1 MSSSSSSPS
10 SYIPPVRPVAATPS
24 TLEGKGTSEESNL
37 PPAAVTPSFPVPE
50 TLPINISPKKK
61 PNQANPNNQEVSKL
75 LTWNK
80 PSNLKPRLA
89 KKSRCIKSYAKNF
102 LRGKHKM
109 ITIGAPVA
117 RSFKTWPCS
126 RKIGDPP
133 VLVEFRG
140 LVTEINPVTRKVHAL
155 FENGCTLVC
164 PPSQMEPFLLKRN
177 APVSCAIPKYL
188 KKILADSD
196 DSDLSDSD
204 EEQEDEKKEEDREE
218 AEEKKKWR
226 NGKR

>member
-1 MSSSSSSPS
+1 
-10 SYIPPVRPVAATPS
+10 
-24 TLEGKGTSEESNL
+24 
-37 PPAAVTPSFPVPE
+37 
-50 TLPINISPKKK
+50 
-61 PNQANPNNQEVSKL
+61 
-75 LTWNK
+75 
-80 PSNLKPRLA
+80 
-89 KKSRCIKSYAKNF
+89 
-102 LRGKHKM
+102 M

-218 AEEKKKWR
+218 AEEKESGETEKDDSSIVYLGTKTVPDIEFV
-226 NGKR
+226 KVVPSPEKLTKM